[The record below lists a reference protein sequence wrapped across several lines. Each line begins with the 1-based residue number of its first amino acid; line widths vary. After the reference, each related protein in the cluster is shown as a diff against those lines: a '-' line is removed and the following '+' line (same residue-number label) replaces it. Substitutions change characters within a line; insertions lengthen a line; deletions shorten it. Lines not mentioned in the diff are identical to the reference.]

1 MLNNDWQFEAL
12 VPVFSFDKFAEIL
25 QFLSYILI
33 QLFKANW
40 LSDWTYWCCRERWW
54 GGEGQSNGW
63 GPSRRPP
70 EPGRRTSP
78 RSGPNE
84 PLWWFFRRKSSWKKI
99 IWRQKDYFIYLATDE
114 KELTRN
120 NESRSVK
127 LVRLEENTSD
137 VMRIQYLT
145 IGVFAPRFSV
155 KLDAILGWRRSKQLS
170 YLKLWFLTEI
180 QSKKRCANVLFLIC

>member
-1 MLNNDWQFEAL
+1 MVLLTIFYKKKLIFLSILTIKPSKNHDDSKLKLKKRFLLIAVNLLNNDWQFEAL

-54 GGEGQSNGW
+54 GGEGRSNGW

-70 EPGRRTSP
+70 EPWRRASP

-84 PLWWFFRRKSSWKKI
+84 PLWWSFRRRSSWKKI
-99 IWRQKDYFIYLATDE
+99 IWRQKNYLATTDE
-114 KELTRN
+114 KELTRD
-120 NESRSVK
+120 NESSSVK

-137 VMRIQYLT
+137 VMRIQ
-145 IGVFAPRFSV
+145 F
-155 KLDAILGWRRSKQLS
+155 
-170 YLKLWFLTEI
+170 
-180 QSKKRCANVLFLIC
+180 